1 MSYCVKQCILDT
13 TYLTMCFEMILFSD
27 DVLIAYISRGL
38 LSTLAEAKDVLT
50 TIYDENVLTS
60 QRVFIN
66 TYAVIDGRLLI
77 DILPSQHT
85 LHKILCCFVCT

>member
-1 MSYCVKQCILDT
+1 
-13 TYLTMCFEMILFSD
+13 LFQD

-50 TIYDENVLTS
+50 TIYDENALTS

-66 TYAVIDGRLLI
+66 TYAVIDGKLLI
-77 DILPSQHT
+77 DTLPSYLTYLFDICLFQ
-85 LHKILCCFVCT
+85 LL